1 MAPMSRP
8 TDSPATLLLVDDNP
22 INMELLLE
30 ILEPRGLRLLQAGDG
45 ETALEVARRELPALV
60 LLDIQMPG
68 IDGYEV
74 CRRLKASDA
83 TQGIAVIFLSS
94 LDDAKDKVRGFEVGA
109 VDYLTKPFDEE
120 EVLARVNTHLTV
132 QRLQQQLLERNT
144 ELEHELQVA
153 QELVQDAHHRHEGY
167 LLGASHAIV
176 SLREAALAASAT
188 HDPVLLQSKGGAGE
202 EAVAR
207 SIHQQ
212 SARASGP
219 FIYVDCQALEAR
231 GEELFGPSGKWGLA
245 SRGSI
250 YLYGVSKLRQSE
262 QEELAGRL
270 ALDDDAKRPR
280 VIAYDRDGLSSEGTD
295 TQSSAFRREA
305 SALWERIR
313 IPSLAERSED
323 LPGLV
328 EFFLNKKAAR
338 LGREV
343 EGLTAPSLALIRN
356 YSWPGNLEEL
366 RSVLEC
372 ALLAASGPRV
382 EIDEALLDAGR
393 RIGNY
398 QLVKKLGSGGMGEVW
413 LAKHRLL
420 VQPAAVKLVRP
431 ARLSDPLKRAA
442 TLRRF
447 EREARVTAALE
458 SPNTVRLYDFG
469 VTDEGDLYYVMERL
483 RGMDLEALV
492 KQFGPMPASRAVYL
506 IKQACGSLA
515 EAHRAGLVHRDIK
528 PANLFACKLGLEHDV
543 LKVLDFGL
551 VGTAVE
557 FQESG
562 GGKIVGTPAYMSP
575 EGSQKLPVDH
585 RSDLYSLGCVL
596 YWLLTGRPV
605 FRSPSREAVL
615 MAHAFDGPK
624 LASSHVPSI
633 PPELDAVVLSCLA
646 KKPADRPASAEEL
659 LRRLRRLPLSAPWR
673 PDAAAA
679 WWKANVDTVRG
690 SVEGSS
696 TSSDEGETASRFL
709 HGKSWLVSS
718 PSCDQDTLASFAQI
732 HRPSTPTPEA
742 GDESR

>member
-1 MAPMSRP
+1 MSPMSR
-8 TDSPATLLLVDDNP
+8 TSASPATLLLVDDNP

-30 ILEPRGLRLLQAGDG
+30 ILEPEGLRLLTASDG
-45 ETALEVARRELPALV
+45 ESALEIAKTELPALV

-74 CRRLKASDA
+74 CRRLKAEEP

-94 LDDAKDKVRGFEVGA
+94 LDDAKDKVRGFEAGA
-109 VDYLTKPFDEE
+109 VDYLSKPFDEE
-120 EVLARVNTHLTV
+120 EVIARVKTHLTV
-132 QRLQQQLLERNT
+132 QRLQKQLLERNA
-144 ELEHELQVA
+144 EFEHELQVA
-153 QELVQDAHHRHEGY
+153 QELVQDAHQRQEGY

-176 SLREAALAASAT
+176 TLREAALAAGST
-188 HDPVLLQSKGGAGE
+188 HGPVLLLGKGGSGE

-212 SARASGP
+212 SARGQGP
-219 FIYVDCQALEAR
+219 FICVNCMALEAK
-231 GEELFGPSGKWGLA
+231 GDGLFGPAGKWGLA

-250 YLYGVSKLRQSE
+250 YFYGVSKLEPSDR
-262 QEELAGRL
+262 EELADRL
-270 ALDDDAKRPR
+270 ALEDDGKRPR
-280 VIAYDRDGLSSEGTD
+280 VIAYDRDGLSSDGTD
-295 TQSSAFRREA
+295 TPASPFPRETD
-305 SALWERIR
+305 LWERIR

-323 LPGLV
+323 LPALV

-343 EGLTAPSLALIRN
+343 EGLTPASLTLIRS

-372 ALLAASGPRV
+372 ALLAANGPQV

-393 RIGNY
+393 RVGNY
-398 QLVKKLGSGGMGEVW
+398 QLVKKLGTGGMGEVW

-431 ARLSDPLKRAA
+431 VRLSDPLKRAA

-458 SPNTVRLYDFG
+458 SPYTVRLYDFG

-483 RGMDLEALV
+483 RGLDLNALV
-492 KQFGPMPASRAVYL
+492 RQSGPLPPARAIHL

-551 VGTAVE
+551 VGTSVE
-557 FQESG
+557 SQDGAGERL
-562 GGKIVGTPAYMSP
+562 VGTPAYMSP
-575 EGSQKLPVDH
+575 EGAQKMAVDH

-605 FRSPSREAVL
+605 FRAPSREGVL
-615 MAHAFDGPK
+615 LAHAFEEP
-624 LASSHVPSI
+624 VRPSLLTTI
-633 PPELDAVVLSCLA
+633 PHELDILVLSCLA
-646 KKPADRPASAEEL
+646 KKPGDRPASAEEMLGL
-659 LRRLRRLPLSAPWR
+659 LRQIPQAQPWR
-673 PDAAAA
+673 PQDAAA
-679 WWKANVDTVRG
+679 WWKTQSRLAL
-690 SVEGSS
+690 VESDATALASADGE
-696 TSSDEGETASRFL
+696 TSSRYLAA
-709 HGKSWLVSS
+709 KSWLVSA
-718 PSCDQDTLASFAQI
+718 PSCDQETLASFVEI
-732 HRPSTPTPEA
+732 PRPRPTTPDD
-742 GDESR
+742 GDTDGS